1 MSFTTLENTPID
13 INLVTQS
20 VTTGWSFS
28 GDIATHEACNA
39 GSIYLNGYTIEA
51 GQTYEISY
59 SINSITGSAGVL
71 YTQVFMG
78 TTAGTQRITTGF
90 FTETLLCAGSTP
102 RLRFYSTA
110 DCTVSIFNIRNTAEV
125 TTAKQRNNIVYSEK
139 NNKWSSFYTYN
150 PDCGFG
156 LFINLYTYKQGNL
169 YLHENNSASRNNF
182 YGVQYN
188 TIINM
193 PFNQNVTFVSTFESM
208 SIQGNMLMITTEEGV
223 ETSLGQVSDLIAED
237 FTKSTLDDGVTTVTV
252 NSVEGVYSA
261 SFMRDINSVGGIVNG
276 DVLKGNWILVEII
289 TTESTKLRLFSVAV
303 HSEKSMIG
311 VRN

>member
-28 GDIATHEACNA
+28 GDVATHEACNA

-59 SINSITGSAGVL
+59 EITSITGSSGVL

-78 TTAGTQRITTGF
+78 DTAGTQRITTGF
-90 FTETLLCAGSTP
+90 FTETLLCSGTSP

-110 DCTVSIFNIRNTAEV
+110 DCTVEIFNIRNTAEV
-125 TTAKQRNNIVYSEK
+125 TAEKQRNNIVYNEMF
-139 NNKWSSFYTYN
+139 NKWSDFRTYN

-156 LFINLYTYKQGNL
+156 LFINLYTFKNGNL
-169 YLHENNSASRNNF
+169 YLHENNSASRNNY
-182 YGVQYN
+182 YGTQYES
-188 TIINM
+188 IIKL
-193 PFNQNVTFVSTFESM
+193 PFNQNVAFVSTFESM
-208 SIQGNMLMITTEEGV
+208 SIQGNMLMITTDEGV
-223 ETSLGQVSDLIAED
+223 ETSLGQVSDLIADD
-237 FTKSTLDDGVTTVTV
+237 FTKSTLSDGITTVTI
-252 NSVEGVYSA
+252 NQVEGVYSA

-276 DVLKGNWILVEII
+276 DVLKGNWLLVELK
-289 TTESTKLRLFSVAV
+289 TTDSTELRLFSVAV
-303 HSEKSMIG
+303 HSEKSPIG